1 MDLTNAYNGS
11 DAFFMKEALRQA
23 RKAYALGEVPVG
35 AVVVRDGI
43 IVSRAYNTR
52 ETKKDAL
59 GHAELSAIRKACKK
73 LGGWRLWEC
82 ELYVT
87 LEPCVMCAGAI
98 INSRIR
104 RVCYGASDSKAGA
117 FGSVLDI
124 NALPFNHHP
133 AVEGGVMENECSALL
148 RDFFREL
155 RRRNG

>member
-1 MDLTNAYNGS
+1 
-11 DAFFMKEALRQA
+11 MKQALRQA
-23 RKAYALGEVPVG
+23 RRAYELGEVPVG
-35 AVVVRDGI
+35 AVVVRHGI

-52 ETKKDAL
+52 ETARDAL

-104 RVCYGASDSKAGA
+104 HVYYGASDPKAGA
-117 FGSVLDI
+117 FGSVVDI
-124 NALPFNHHP
+124 NALPLNHHP
-133 AVEGGVMENECSALL
+133 AVTAGIMEDECSALL
-148 RDFFREL
+148 RDFFRRL
-155 RRRNG
+155 RER

>member
-1 MDLTNAYNGS
+1 MDTSKTEGLDPS
-11 DAFFMKEALRQA
+11 SFMKQALRQA
-23 RKAYALGEVPVG
+23 RRAYGLGEVPVG
-35 AVVVRDGI
+35 AVVVRNGI
-43 IVSRAYNTR
+43 VVSRAYNTR
-52 ETKKDAL
+52 ETAKDAL

-104 RVCYGASDSKAGA
+104 HVYYGASDPKAGA

-124 NALPFNHHP
+124 NALPLNHHP
-133 AVEGGVMENECSALL
+133 AVTAGLIDRKSTRLNSSH
-148 RDFFREL
+148 
-155 RRRNG
+155 

>member
-1 MDLTNAYNGS
+1 MDTTKTEGFDPS
-11 DAFFMKEALRQA
+11 SFMKQALRQA
-23 RKAYALGEVPVG
+23 QKAYGLGEVPVG
-35 AVVVRDGI
+35 AIVVRHGI
-43 IVSRAYNTR
+43 IVSRAYNAR
-52 ETKKDAL
+52 ETAKDAL

-104 RVCYGASDSKAGA
+104 HVYYGASDPKAGA

-124 NALPFNHHP
+124 NALPLNHHP
-133 AVEGGVMENECSALL
+133 AVTAGIMEDECSALL
-148 RDFFREL
+148 RDFFRRL
-155 RRRNG
+155 RER